1 MSGIGSHHGP
11 VAGKDEWLTPPEI
24 IKSLGEF
31 DLDPCAPIIR
41 PWATAKNHFTIQDNG
56 LRKEWHGRV
65 WCNPPYGKEVKDWC
79 KKALEQ
85 SKKGTTTVLLIPCKT
100 NTNWWHDTVI
110 PFAEVR
116 FLRGRVKFVYPD
128 GQQSTQALPW
138 PLAFV
143 IYRPK
148 SNFNPMGLIAKCK
161 RCKGSGVEPKTSF
174 LNGA

>member
-1 MSGIGSHHGP
+1 MPRFYLIFMA
-11 VAGKDEWLTPPEI
+11 VFDNKKLFDEDKVSKSLESTVWGTPPEI
-24 IKSLGEF
+24 FNPINKEF
-31 DLDPCAPIIR
+31 GFTLDVCAIAENAKAVRFFTPI
-41 PWATAKNHFTIQDNG
+41 DNG
-56 LRKEWHGRV
+56 LKQPWDNEV
-65 WCNPPYGKEVKDWC
+65 CWCNPPYGKEVKDWC
-79 KKALEQ
+79 KKALVQ

-143 IYRPK
+143 IYRAV
-148 SNFNPMGLIAKCK
+148 S
-161 RCKGSGVEPKTSF
+161 
-174 LNGA
+174 